1 MSERLKSEDSLAKA
15 SAGLVLGL
23 TLSLALSGLLG
34 VFGIQDVSQ
43 FSIEHQF
50 TMWITG
56 PILILIL
63 SSSFLFQSG
72 LRAWCWLGLANV
84 LCWGLLWI
92 TS

>member
-1 MSERLKSEDSLAKA
+1 MSERLRSEDSISKA
-15 SAGLVLGL
+15 SAGLILGL
-23 TLSLALSGLLG
+23 TLSLALSGLVGIFVFNG
-34 VFGIQDVSQ
+34 VPQ

-56 PILILIL
+56 PFLVLIL
-63 SSSFLFQSG
+63 SGCFLFRSG
-72 LRAWCWLGLANV
+72 LSAWVWLGLANT

>member
-1 MSERLKSEDSLAKA
+1 MSERLKTEDSLAKA
-15 SAGLVLGL
+15 SAGLILGL
-23 TLSLALSGLLG
+23 TLSLALSGMLG
-34 VFGIQDVSQ
+34 VFGLQDVAQ

-63 SSSFLFQSG
+63 SSCFLFQSG
-72 LRAWCWLGLANV
+72 LRAWFWLGLANV